1 MHIEEI
7 IDDILEILNSLK
19 MVHMCQKVLSTY
31 ISLKDNFLG
40 IFVGLI
46 VGVQAAEF
54 HGGKEVEMGAWT

>member
-54 HGGKEVEMGAWT
+54 HG

>member
-1 MHIEEI
+1 
-7 IDDILEILNSLK
+7 
-19 MVHMCQKVLSTY
+19 MCQKVLSTY

-40 IFVGLI
+40 VFVGLI